1 MMKKQVR
8 SLQTSKRSLE
18 FTLQGMGSYWS
29 FHVEREM
36 ILLRATTELMADR
49 VD

>member
-1 MMKKQVR
+1 MIKKRIR

-29 FHVEREM
+29 FHVERDM
-36 ILLRATTELMADR
+36 MLLRATRELMADR
-49 VD
+49 VG